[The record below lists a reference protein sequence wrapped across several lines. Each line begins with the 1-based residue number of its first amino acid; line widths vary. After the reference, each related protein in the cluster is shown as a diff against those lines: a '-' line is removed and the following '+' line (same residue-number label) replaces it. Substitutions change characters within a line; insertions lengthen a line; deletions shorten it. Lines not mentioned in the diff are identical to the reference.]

1 MRRPVR
7 AGLLAVITVAVVAVA
22 VVAHAGDR
30 EALTVPLG
38 PVPARVL
45 EVFHGSPLFVRA
57 GEDVRIPVDV
67 VCATEEGDACPAVA
81 SVRVGEAGGP
91 MRRAVGEATP
101 NVEFDVSAAAG
112 RSLSGPASSGS
123 VRFQV
128 SAHDTTGRTTFL
140 TQTDSAPRPL
150 RLYVTRRMPTVELPR
165 VRFRRTVGGE
175 RVLFLPWGTGPLR
188 AGLRPGNESPTLG
201 PSSFDVA
208 PGGSVVLVDAVQRR
222 VAWFRDGALV
232 RSVPL
237 RGNPWADVAVGRA
250 GSVVLAN
257 TVGGSDWVGEVRR
270 IDPDGITRT
279 LSSSVPGMPSEIRR
293 SGDHLFVRLLP
304 EDGWVPAAAA
314 DEGRLAVRTGRPLG
328 NGRQLL
334 VAGTDDRVRMAFVS
348 GGRVHRAIELTSA
361 TRLGS
366 VQLAEPDGSGG
377 IWLVVHAA
385 RDGANP
391 VDRYQVVHVKSN
403 RSVTSFTTPSGD
415 YAESMALSRFRL
427 GPDGAIYQM
436 RTAADGVGIY
446 RYEPGGSR

>member
-7 AGLLAVITVAVVAVA
+7 ACLLALMTVAVAAVA
-22 VVAHAGDR
+22 VVAQAGGR
-30 EALTVPLG
+30 GALTLPVG

-45 EVFHGSPLFVRA
+45 EVFHGSPLLVRA
-57 GEDVRIPVDV
+57 GEDVRVPVDV
-67 VCATEEGDACPAVA
+67 VCATVEGDACPAVA
-81 SVRVGEAGGP
+81 SLRVGEAGAP
-91 MRRAVGEATP
+91 MRRAAGEATP

-112 RSLSGPASSGS
+112 RSVRGPVVSGS

-128 SAHDTTGRTTFL
+128 SAHDATGRTTFL
-140 TQTDSAPRPL
+140 TQTDSPPPPL
-150 RLYVTRRMPTVELPR
+150 RLYVTRHMPTVQLPR
-165 VRFRRTVGGE
+165 VRFGRTVRGE

-208 PGGSVVLVDAVQRR
+208 PGGSVVLVDAMQGR
-222 VAWFRDGALV
+222 VAEFRQGALV

-237 RGNPWADVAVGRA
+237 RGNPWADVAVGHT
-250 GSVVLAN
+250 GSLVLAN
-257 TVGGSDWVGEVRR
+257 SVGESGWVGQVRT
-270 IDPDGITRT
+270 IDPDGLTRIV
-279 LSSSVPGMPSEIRR
+279 SSSVPGKPSEIRR

-304 EDGWVPAAAA
+304 EDGWVPAATV
-314 DEGRLAVRTGRPLG
+314 DDGRLALRTGRPLG
-328 NGRQLL
+328 NGRELV
-334 VAGTDDRVRMAFVS
+334 VAGTADRVRVGFVS

-377 IWLVVHAA
+377 IWIVVHAA

-391 VDRYQVVHVKSN
+391 ADRYQVIHVTRD
-403 RSVTSFTTPSGD
+403 RSLTSFTTPSGG

-446 RYEPGGSR
+446 RYEPRGSR

>member
-1 MRRPVR
+1 MRRPAR
-7 AGLLAVITVAVVAVA
+7 AGLLAVITVAVIAVA
-22 VVAHAGDR
+22 VVAHAGAR
-30 EALTVPLG
+30 GALTPPVG

-45 EVFHGSPLFVRA
+45 EVFHGSPLLVRA
-57 GEDVRIPVDV
+57 GEDVRVPVDV
-67 VCATEEGDACPAVA
+67 VCATADGEACPAVA
-81 SVRVGEAGGP
+81 SLRVGEAGGP
-91 MRRAVGEATP
+91 MRRAAGEATP

-128 SAHDTTGRTTFL
+128 SAHDATGRTTFL
-140 TQTDSAPRPL
+140 TQMDSAPRPL
-150 RLYVTRRMPTVELPR
+150 RLYVTRHMPTVELPR
-165 VRFRRTVGGE
+165 ASFGRSVRGK

-188 AGLRPGNESPTLG
+188 AGLRPGNEAPTLG

-208 PGGSVVLVDAVQRR
+208 SGGSVVLVDAMQRR
-222 VAWFRDGALV
+222 VAEFRHGALV

-237 RGNPWADVAVGRA
+237 RGNPWADVAVARA
-250 GSVVLAN
+250 GSLVLAN
-257 TVGGSDWVGEVRR
+257 TVGGSDWVGEVRT

-279 LSSSVPGMPSEIRR
+279 VSSSVAGMPSEIRR
-293 SGDHLFVRLLP
+293 SGDHVFVRLLP
-304 EDGWVPAAAA
+304 EDGWVPASTL
-314 DEGRLAVRTGRPLG
+314 DHRPLALSTGRPLG
-328 NGRQLL
+328 NGRQLV
-334 VAGTDDRVRMAFVS
+334 VAGTADRIRVGFVS
-348 GGRVHRAIELTSA
+348 GGRVHRAVELTSA

-385 RDGANP
+385 RDGANA
-391 VDRYQVVHVKSN
+391 VDRYQVVHVTRD
-403 RSVTSFTTPSGD
+403 RSLTSFTTPSGG

-446 RYEPGGSR
+446 RYEPRGSR